1 MFFPVGDT
9 QVQGGH
15 TPYVSYG
22 FILLNVFIFL
32 YEVSLGSDGAAAF
45 LTHYGTIPAEIMA
58 GEDTFTLLTS
68 MFLHGGW
75 MHLIGN
81 MLFLWVFGDNIEAT
95 IGTPLFL
102 LFYLV
107 GGLAASGAHI
117 FFNMTSSIPSVGASG
132 AIAAVMGA
140 YLVMFPKSKIKVLV
154 IILFRNF
161 HMPAILFLGLWFGQQ
176 LISGVGEISIRTADS
191 AGVAWWAHIGG
202 FAFGLLAGWW
212 LRDKVCD
219 IPKKKDIYV

>member
-81 MLFLWVFGDNIEAT
+81 MLFLW
-95 IGTPLFL
+95 
-102 LFYLV
+102 
-107 GGLAASGAHI
+107 
-117 FFNMTSSIPSVGASG
+117 
-132 AIAAVMGA
+132 
-140 YLVMFPKSKIKVLV
+140 
-154 IILFRNF
+154 
-161 HMPAILFLGLWFGQQ
+161 
-176 LISGVGEISIRTADS
+176 
-191 AGVAWWAHIGG
+191 WAHIGG